1 MFRKVGINWALLPTV
16 GIVAFSLISVGV
28 EVAEAATSTTT
39 SITASPSPATQ
50 GQSVTLTAITN
61 ALGTVNFTVD
71 GQSIGTGVTTG
82 SGTTLSNIQQWTY
95 TGNSSAWR
103 LASDSNG
110 NMYVSTYN
118 NMDAGGC
125 RQVTKMLTSG
135 GGVPCAPFESWNG
148 NWVSVVGLAVSSTGI
163 IYEAVYNGT
172 AQNTIRSRTSIG
184 ATSTTFVSASALGV
198 PSAGQG
204 QITGMTIDAS
214 DNLYVTMRDLG
225 EIKRITSAG
234 VVTTYASGLGSPIS
248 SPVINPATNV
258 LYYVNADKDIMQI
271 PSGGGSPTLLTAASC
286 NFETWNGSSWY
297 GLGAQLAIDAAGFL
311 YGAQCGGVTP
321 LSTPNA
327 EPITQINP
335 STGAMRQYLGWDQC
349 GQASLTNGWAAGCGG
364 NQALAFANGRL
375 YTAGAHMGSS
385 GVYGMNPSGYFAAL
399 TYTPNNSG
407 AYSIGA
413 NLAPTDSGAFSA
425 SSGSGS
431 LSVVPAAPSTP
442 DLSTSSDLGLS
453 ATDDA
458 TSDNTPRIEVPG
470 SYPTGNTITV
480 TATKSGSTNVTCSY
494 VIPATGCDLGTLS
507 DGTWSIS
514 ATDTHPTAGAS
525 AASSTLSVTVDTSRP
540 TAPTDVDLL
549 ASSDTG
555 ALNTDNNTND
565 TTPTISASGGT
576 NGDTMTISATNGT
589 TTVSCTYVIGTAT
602 NCTLPTLTD
611 GAWNISATLTDA
623 AGNVSLA
630 SSGLPITIDT
640 TGPQSLT
647 PDVIASS
654 DTGVSDADNI
664 TNDSTPTITFTGQT
678 TGDVITVNASNGVA
692 TVSCGYT
699 VGANTNC
706 TLGALSD
713 GTWTISASVT
723 DAAGNTG
730 TTQSLDISV
739 DATPPTA
746 PSGVDLVTVSD
757 TGNSSTDN
765 NTNDTTPTLSASG
778 GTNGDTM
785 TISATNGTTTV
796 SCTYVIGSATN
807 CTLPTLTDG
816 TWNISSTLTDPA
828 GNISPSSTALPITID
843 GTAPAAPTGLD
854 LLAASDTGASNSDN
868 NTNDTTPTLSASG
881 GTNGDTMTISATNG
895 TTTVSCTYVIASAT
909 NCTLPTLTDGT
920 WNISA
925 TLTDPLG
932 NESAAS
938 SALPVTIATSSP
950 SRSAPDLLATSD
962 NGASNSDNITNDSTP
977 EISIAGALAGD
988 VVTVSA
994 TNGTATLT
1002 CTYTVGAAT
1011 SCSLPTLSD
1020 GTWTVSASVTDAA
1033 GNTGPATG
1041 SLPITIDATAPSNP
1055 VAPDLATTSDNGG
1068 SQTDNVTTDTTPTFG
1083 MAGANDGDTI
1093 TFTAADGKGNIRTC
1107 SFVHSTTVSSC
1118 EILTLSTGTW
1128 TVEAIV
1134 VDTAGN
1140 QSAKSPPTMLVIR
1153 SQPASSPL
1161 PTTGFKLPVDLIA
1174 LWMLTFGIGVLAVR
1188 HNRKRSKL
1196 FI

>member
-1 MFRKVGINWALLPTV
+1 MFRKVGIHWALLPTV

-103 LASDSNG
+103 LASGSNG

-135 GGVPCAPFESWNG
+135 GGVSCAPFESWNG

-163 IYEAVYNGT
+163 IYEAVFNGT

-311 YGAQCGGVTP
+311 YGAQCGGVTT

-349 GQASLTNGWAAGCGG
+349 AQASLTNGWAAGCGG

-540 TAPTDVDLL
+540 TAPSGADLL

-555 ALNTDNNTND
+555 ASNTDNNTND
-565 TTPTISASGGT
+565 TTPT
-576 NGDTMTISATNGT
+576 M
-589 TTVSCTYVIGTAT
+589 
-602 NCTLPTLTD
+602 
-611 GAWNISATLTDA
+611 
-623 AGNVSLA
+623 
-630 SSGLPITIDT
+630 
-640 TGPQSLT
+640 
-647 PDVIASS
+647 
-654 DTGVSDADNI
+654 
-664 TNDSTPTITFTGQT
+664 
-678 TGDVITVNASNGVA
+678 
-692 TVSCGYT
+692 
-699 VGANTNC
+699 
-706 TLGALSD
+706 
-713 GTWTISASVT
+713 
-723 DAAGNTG
+723 
-730 TTQSLDISV
+730 
-739 DATPPTA
+739 
-746 PSGVDLVTVSD
+746 
-757 TGNSSTDN
+757 
-765 NTNDTTPTLSASG
+765 SASG

-828 GNISPSSTALPITID
+828 GNVSLASSGLPITID
-843 GTAPAAPTGLD
+843 TTGPQSLTPDVIASSDTGVSDADNVTNDSTPTITFTGQTTGDVITVNASNGVTTVSCGYTVGANTNCTLGALSDGTWTISASVTDAAGNTGTTQSLDISVDTTAPSAPSGVD

-895 TTTVSCTYVIASAT
+895 TTTVSCTYVIGSAT

-1107 SFVHSTTVSSC
+1107 SYVHSTTVSSC
-1118 EILTLSTGTW
+1118 EILTLSAGTW

-1140 QSAKSPPTMLVIR
+1140 QSAKSPPTTLVIG

-1174 LWMLTFGIGVLAVR
+1174 LWMLTFGIGLTVLHR
-1188 HNRKRSKL
+1188 SRKRL
-1196 FI
+1196 QIGN

>member
-1 MFRKVGINWALLPTV
+1 
-16 GIVAFSLISVGV
+16 
-28 EVAEAATSTTT
+28 
-39 SITASPSPATQ
+39 
-50 GQSVTLTAITN
+50 
-61 ALGTVNFTVD
+61 
-71 GQSIGTGVTTG
+71 
-82 SGTTLSNIQQWTY
+82 
-95 TGNSSAWR
+95 
-103 LASDSNG
+103 
-110 NMYVSTYN
+110 
-118 NMDAGGC
+118 
-125 RQVTKMLTSG
+125 MLTSG
-135 GGVPCAPFESWNG
+135 GGVSCAPFESWNG

-163 IYEAVYNGT
+163 IYEAVFNGT

-258 LYYVNADKDIMQI
+258 LYYVNANKDIMQI
-271 PSGGGSPTLLTAASC
+271 PSGGGSPSLLTAASC

-311 YGAQCGGVTP
+311 YGAQCGGVTT
-321 LSTPNA
+321 LSAPNA

-335 STGAMRQYLGWDQC
+335 STGAMRQYLGWNQC
-349 GQASLTNGWAAGCGG
+349 AHASLTNGWAAGCGG

-375 YTAGAHMGSS
+375 YTAGAHMDSA

-431 LSVVPAAPSTP
+431 LSVVPAAPQTP
-442 DLSTSSDLGLS
+442 DLTDSSDLGAS
-453 ATDDA
+453 PTDNN
-458 TSDNTPRIEVPG
+458 TSDNTPRIEIPG
-470 SYPTGNTITV
+470 TYTAGNTITV
-480 TATKSGSTNVTCSY
+480 TASRSGATNVTCSY

-540 TAPTDVDLL
+540 TAPSGVDLL

-555 ALNTDNNTND
+555 ASNTDNNTND
-565 TTPTISASGGT
+565 TTPTMSASGGT

-589 TTVSCTYVIGTAT
+589 TTVSCTYVIGSAT

-611 GAWNISATLTDA
+611 GTWNISSTLTDP

-654 DTGVSDADNI
+654 DTGVSDADNV

-678 TGDVITVNASNGVA
+678 TGDVITVNASNGVT

-739 DATPPTA
+739 DTTAPSA
-746 PSGVDLVTVSD
+746 PSGVDLLAASD
-757 TGNSSTDN
+757 TGASNSDN

-895 TTTVSCTYVIASAT
+895 TTTVSCTYVIGSAT

-920 WNISA
+920 WNISSTLTDPA
-925 TLTDPLG
+925 GNISPSSTALPITIDGTAPAAPTGLDLLSASDTGSSDSDNNTNDTTPTLSASGGTNGDTMTISATNGTTTVSCTYVIGAATNCTLPTLTDGTWNISSTLTDPLG

-1093 TFTAADGKGNIRTC
+1093 TFTASDGKGNIRTC
-1107 SFVHSTTVSSC
+1107 SYVHSTTVSSC
-1118 EILTLSTGTW
+1118 EILTLSAGTW

-1140 QSAKSPPTMLVIR
+1140 QSAKSPPTTLVIG

-1174 LWMLTFGIGVLAVR
+1174 LWMLTFGIGLTVLHR
-1188 HNRKRSKL
+1188 SRKRL
-1196 FI
+1196 QIGN